1 MVCEFSKLFR
11 TLAQVVLIYMCRLKI
26 YCLTGRRWSM
36 LKETAKVVSTSHGRA
51 KVAITRSEACG
62 NCPAKSMCSTAS
74 GNINVLEVR
83 NSVEARAG
91 QTVIIELQPETLV
104 KATAMVY
111 LLPAVAMVTGT
122 TVGWLKTGSDP
133 GAMIGALVG
142 LIAASCFLFWHG
154 RREKPAKGPTISKV
168 LSPSGIGHIGHSH
181 ETAGY
186 PFDW

>member
-1 MVCEFSKLFR
+1 
-11 TLAQVVLIYMCRLKI
+11 
-26 YCLTGRRWSM
+26 M

-62 NCPAKSMCSTAS
+62 SCPAKSMCSTAS

-83 NSVEARAG
+83 NPVEARAG
-91 QTVIIELQPETLV
+91 QTVIIELQPGTLV

-111 LLPAVAMVTGT
+111 LLPTVAMVAGATA
-122 TVGWLKTGSDP
+122 GWLQAGTDLGS
-133 GAMIGALVG
+133 MLGALAG

-154 RREKPAKGPTISKV
+154 RRDKPVKGPTISKV
-168 LSPSGIGHIGHSH
+168 LSPSGIGHLGHSH

-186 PFDW
+186 SFD

>member
-1 MVCEFSKLFR
+1 
-11 TLAQVVLIYMCRLKI
+11 
-26 YCLTGRRWSM
+26 M

-62 NCPAKSMCSTAS
+62 SCPAKSMCSTAS

-83 NSVEARAG
+83 NPVEARAG

-111 LLPAVAMVTGT
+111 LLPASAMVTGT
-122 TVGWLKTGSDP
+122 TFGWLKTGSDL
-133 GAMIGALVG
+133 GAMVGALAG

-168 LSPSGIGHIGHSH
+168 LSPNGIGHIGYGHK
-181 ETAGY
+181 TTGY
-186 PFDW
+186 SFDW